1 VNQNQG
7 PRYEIG
13 PLLHR
18 AHRKAATA
26 FTEAL
31 RPLGLQSKH
40 FGALLALRRGD
51 GLSQRELIERLDSDK
66 SSMVRMLDDLESRGL
81 CVRTPDAQDRR
92 AYSVQLTDTGRTVF
106 LDAEQKAM
114 AIVDELLSG
123 FTAAE
128 SKQLRDLLVRFIA
141 D

>member
-1 VNQNQG
+1 MNENQG

-18 AHRKAATA
+18 AQRKAATA
-26 FTEAL
+26 FTDAL

-40 FGALLALRRGD
+40 FGALLVLRRGH

-81 CVRTPDAQDRR
+81 CVRTPDTQDRR
-92 AYSVQLTDTGRTVF
+92 AYSVRLTDTGHAVF
-106 LDAEQKAM
+106 EQAERHAM
-114 AIVDELLSG
+114 KVVDELLSG
-123 FTAAE
+123 FTAEE
-128 SKQLRDLLVRFIA
+128 SQQLRDLLVRFIA